1 MPPDFLR
8 EQELYE
14 ISPGGI
20 IAGVDEAGRGPWAG
34 PVIAAAV
41 ILDPR
46 GIPPGLDDSKKLSA
60 LKREALYAQLQ
71 TCARIGVGQASVAEI
86 DTQNILNASLL
97 AMTRAVSALPATPS
111 LVLVDGNRAPI
122 LACKSETLIGGDAR
136 SLSIAAA
143 SIIAKVSRDRIMGV
157 LDTEF
162 PGYGWKTNQGYGT
175 RAHRDALSR
184 LGVTPHHRRSFKP
197 VYKMLCEDSPITH

>member
-1 MPPDFLR
+1 LPPDFLR

-14 ISPGGI
+14 IIPGGI

>member
-8 EQELYE
+8 EQELHARN
-14 ISPGGI
+14 PGAI

-46 GIPPGLDDSKKLSA
+46 SIPNGLDDSKKLSA
-60 LKREALYAQLQ
+60 LKRAALFARLHASAQ
-71 TCARIGVGQASVAEI
+71 IGVGQASVAEI
-86 DTQNILNASLL
+86 DTHNILAATML
-97 AMTRAVSALPATPS
+97 AMQRAVAGLPIAPT
-111 LVLVDGNRAPI
+111 LALVDGNRAPK
-122 LACKSETLIGGDAR
+122 LFCAVETLIGGDAR

-143 SIIAKVSRDRIMGV
+143 SIIAKVTRDRIMND

-175 RAHRDALSR
+175 GAHRDGLFR
-184 LGVTPHHRRSFKP
+184 LGITPHHRRSFKP
-197 VYKMLCEDSPITH
+197 IHKMLCKDPHITH

>member
-1 MPPDFLR
+1 MPPDFSR
-8 EQELYE
+8 EQQLYLCN
-14 ISPGGI
+14 PGEI

-34 PVIAAAV
+34 PVVAAAV

-46 GIPPGLDDSKKLSA
+46 AIPPGLDDSKKLSA
-60 LKREALYAQLQ
+60 RKRDTLNARLFSCALV
-71 TCARIGVGQASVAEI
+71 GVGQASVAEI
-86 DTQNILNASLL
+86 DALNILNASLL
-97 AMTRAVSALPATPS
+97 AMARAVAALPVAPTFA
-111 LVLVDGNRAPI
+111 LVDGNRPPD
-122 LACKSETLIGGDAR
+122 LSCRVETMISGDAR

-143 SIIAKVSRDRIMGV
+143 SIIAKVTRDRIMYD

-175 RAHRDALSR
+175 MAHQAGLAS

-197 VYKMLCEDSPITH
+197 VHKMLCAVPSVTH